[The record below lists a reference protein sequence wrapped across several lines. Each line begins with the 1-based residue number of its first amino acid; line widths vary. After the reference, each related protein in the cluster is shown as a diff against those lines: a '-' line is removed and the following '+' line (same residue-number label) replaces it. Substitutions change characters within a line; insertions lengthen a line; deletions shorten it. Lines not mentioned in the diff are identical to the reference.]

1 MRWEADTVNA
11 CALVTTAVPLSCQ
24 PLWTTS
30 VIVGHRRSGSKS
42 RECFGLLPF
51 LPQFWTTA
59 GGIIMCADS
68 SMSDTLGIQPGDLVG
83 RNFSDLCTDVEGVN
97 K

>member
-1 MRWEADTVNA
+1 
-11 CALVTTAVPLSCQ
+11 
-24 PLWTTS
+24 
-30 VIVGHRRSGSKS
+30 
-42 RECFGLLPF
+42 LLPF

>member
-1 MRWEADTVNA
+1 
-11 CALVTTAVPLSCQ
+11 
-24 PLWTTS
+24 
-30 VIVGHRRSGSKS
+30 
-42 RECFGLLPF
+42 

-68 SMSDTLGIQPGDLVG
+68 SMSDTMGIQPWELVG
-83 RNFSDLCTDVEGVN
+83 RNLSNLCTDVEGVD

>member
-1 MRWEADTVNA
+1 MR
-11 CALVTTAVPLSCQ
+11 
-24 PLWTTS
+24 
-30 VIVGHRRSGSKS
+30 RR
-42 RECFGLLPF
+42 RCCVLLPF
-51 LPQFWTTA
+51 LLQFWTTA

-68 SMSDTLGIQPGDLVG
+68 SMSDTMGIQPGDLVG